1 METSTFG
8 ITDYQLYLFNQ
19 GTNYHS
25 YKMLG
30 AHLLEKDGVVG
41 THFAVWAP
49 NARRVSV
56 VGDFNCWDG
65 RAHVMNRLG
74 DSGVWE
80 LFIPGVKEFDLYKY
94 EIENFYGQVV
104 LKSDPYA
111 FYSELRPCTASVVYN
126 LHRYKWRDDEWMRQ
140 RAATPIYDK
149 PLLIYEVHLGS
160 WRRKEGNGFLS
171 YRELAKELIPY
182 VKDMGYTHIELLPVA
197 EHPYDGSWGYQTTGY
212 YSVTSRYG
220 TPEDFM
226 FFVDECHLAG
236 IGVILDWVPAHFP
249 RDGHGL
255 IRFDGTA
262 LYEHEDP
269 RRGEHPHWGTLIFNY
284 GRNEVRSFLIS
295 NAVFWFDVYHVDGLR
310 VDAVASMLYLDY
322 GKSWGEWLPNRYGGK
337 ENLEAIE
344 FMRKMNEVV
353 FHYFPNVL
361 MIAEESTAWPMVT
374 RPVYLG
380 GLGFNYKWNMGW
392 MNDILRYMSLDPI
405 YRKWHHENLTFSMV
419 YAFSENFIL
428 PLSHDEVVHG
438 KRSLLDKMPGDYWQ
452 KFANLRLLYGYMMAH
467 PGKKLLFMGG
477 EFGQFAEWN
486 FGASLDWHLLD
497 YEMHRKL
504 HYYVKMLNHFYLE
517 NRALWECDHGW
528 EGFRWIDHHDYSQ
541 SIVSFIRKGK
551 EQDDWLIV
559 VCNFTPV
566 VRHGYRIGVP
576 WPGEYREVFN
586 SDDPAY
592 GGSGQ
597 GNFDVIV
604 SENVPWHG
612 FSQSISITLPPLAVV
627 FFKYTD
633 KRRQRRIAE
642 STVCR
647 LGSSAV
653 CKNRRIG

>member
-80 LFIPGVKEFDLYKY
+80 LF
-94 EIENFYGQVV
+94 
-104 LKSDPYA
+104 
-111 FYSELRPCTASVVYN
+111 
-126 LHRYKWRDDEWMRQ
+126 
-140 RAATPIYDK
+140 
-149 PLLIYEVHLGS
+149 
-160 WRRKEGNGFLS
+160 
-171 YRELAKELIPY
+171 
-182 VKDMGYTHIELLPVA
+182 
-197 EHPYDGSWGYQTTGY
+197 
-212 YSVTSRYG
+212 
-220 TPEDFM
+220 
-226 FFVDECHLAG
+226 
-236 IGVILDWVPAHFP
+236 
-249 RDGHGL
+249 
-255 IRFDGTA
+255 
-262 LYEHEDP
+262 
-269 RRGEHPHWGTLIFNY
+269 
-284 GRNEVRSFLIS
+284 
-295 NAVFWFDVYHVDGLR
+295 DGLR

-504 HYYVKMLNHFYLE
+504 HYYVKMLNHFYLQ

-633 KRRQRRIAE
+633 KRRQE
-642 STVCR
+642 DC
-647 LGSSAV
+647 
-653 CKNRRIG
+653 